1 MVPPRTDYD
10 YSPLDLAPPGQRRRR
25 QLVAA
30 AVGGLSV
37 LLLGAIAV
45 FGYLLLR
52 DEPADDDNQL
62 FAAQTEA
69 AEFRSTAAA
78 AETVV
83 ARAAAEQTAQVQGGA
98 GATPPPTDS
107 AAAPP
112 PEEGGA
118 ETPAAAATRPPAE
131 PTANAASDAA
141 LTPEELTA
149 LLPAEDAAPA
159 GLDIV
164 ENTTR
169 DQAGV
174 VEALGGSRQAEQN
187 LETWGWT
194 GNVERAFTPS
204 DPEALEAGATYGLVV
219 SIHGFAT
226 PDAAAEAL
234 PFFSEILVEG
244 GYEEAEAPNLGDN
257 ARLLQTVNED
267 GATTV
272 ALYIQNG
279 TVLYRIGGASTGGDP
294 TADITDMATALL
306 EG

>member
-52 DEPADDDNQL
+52 DEPVDEDQDDVI
-62 FAAQTEA
+62 AAQTELAESRATIA
-69 AEFRSTAAA
+69 AQ
-78 AETVV
+78 ETIV
-83 ARAAAEQTAQVQGGA
+83 AQAAAEQTAQVQGPA
-98 GATPPPTDS
+98 AATPPPTDP
-107 AAAPP
+107 AAAAD
-112 PEEGGA
+112 EGGA
-118 ETPAAAATRPPAE
+118 ETPAAASTRPPAE
-131 PTANAASDAA
+131 TPADAASDAA

-159 GLDIV
+159 GLDTV

>member
-52 DEPADDDNQL
+52 DEPVDEDQDDVI
-62 FAAQTEA
+62 AAQTELAESRATIA
-69 AEFRSTAAA
+69 AQ
-78 AETVV
+78 ETIV
-83 ARAAAEQTAQVQGGA
+83 AQAAAEQTAQVQGPA
-98 GATPPPTDS
+98 AATPPTDP
-107 AAAPP
+107 AAAAD
-112 PEEGGA
+112 EGGA
-118 ETPAAAATRPPAE
+118 ETPAASTRPPAE
-131 PTANAASDAA
+131 TPADAASDAA